1 MGGVHSIKRSGGC
14 RLRLEQHR
22 GGSSA
27 LDCVEEVDESS
38 RIGLFVRASVPVS
51 DTGITSVTSGEEG
64 VKTEVFISVE
74 VNFSSLGSPIHDG
87 PGVE

>member
-1 MGGVHSIKRSGGC
+1 MVLHALWGVYGRRKSFTSFKPLVGGVHSIKRSGGC

-38 RIGLFVRASVPVS
+38 RIGLFVRASVQV
-51 DTGITSVTSGEEG
+51 
-64 VKTEVFISVE
+64 
-74 VNFSSLGSPIHDG
+74 
-87 PGVE
+87 

>member
-1 MGGVHSIKRSGGC
+1 M
-14 RLRLEQHR
+14 EQHR

-51 DTGITSVTSGEEG
+51 ETGITSVTSRGEG
-64 VKTEVFISVE
+64 VKTEVFTSVE
-74 VNFSSLGSPIHDG
+74 VNFSSLVYPIHEG